1 MTIEP
6 VTAWSLLAG
15 LIFLLAALGRGP
27 LRRWPVSMPAIYLI
41 VGAAV
46 GPWGTGLLDFELIKH
61 VKVVESVTEVAV
73 LLSLLTAGLQLKP
86 QWRHYLR
93 APIPLASVTMVI
105 TIAGVTLLGTLL
117 LDLPLGAAVLLGAVL
132 APTDPV
138 LASDVQVKHHD
149 DTDRLRYALTGEAGL
164 NDGAAFPFIMLGL
177 GLLGHHELG
186 EFGWRWLTVD
196 LLWATTAGLGIGWAS
211 GYLVSRAAVWIKR
224 QANSPT
230 ACEEALTLGLIG
242 LSYGA
247 ALLFHAYG
255 FLAVFAA
262 GAAMRLYAEER
273 SEGEQPDKLMHT
285 VTAVNNQFG
294 HIMEVA
300 VVVMVGALVTTYWTI
315 ATDWWIAMFVFF
327 LIRPMGV
334 MMALRAKDIGLTQ
347 KGMISIF
354 GIRGIGSLYYLS
366 YAISHGLEDA
376 TANRLAGIVLTT
388 IALSIMIHSNAASLM
403 MRAYADGPKEDES
416 SSAGK

>member
-6 VTAWSLLAG
+6 VAAWSLLAG
-15 LIFLLAALGRGP
+15 LTFLLAALGRGP
-27 LRRWPVSMPAIYLI
+27 LRRWPVSMPAIYLL

-86 QWRHYLR
+86 QWRHYLK
-93 APIPLASVTMVI
+93 APIPLASLTMVV

-138 LASDVQVKHHD
+138 LASEVQVKHHD

-186 EFGWRWLTVD
+186 EFGWRWVTID
-196 LLWATTAGLGIGWAS
+196 LLWATTAGLGVGWVN
-211 GYLVSRAAVWIKR
+211 GYLVSRAAVWLRR
-224 QANSPT
+224 QSDSPT

-247 ALLFHAYG
+247 ALSIHAYG

-262 GAAMRLYAEER
+262 GVAMRLYAETP
-273 SEGEQPDKLMHT
+273 SEDDKPDKLMHT
-285 VTAVNNQFG
+285 VTGVNHQFG
-294 HIMEVA
+294 HIVEVA
-300 VVVMVGALVTTYWTI
+300 VVILVGSLVTSYWTI
-315 ATDWWIAMFVFF
+315 GSDWWIAILVF
-327 LIRPMGV
+327 LMIRPIGV
-334 MMALRAKDIGLTQ
+334 FVALGFKDMHFPQ
-347 KGMISIF
+347 KSMIAVF

-366 YAISHGLEDA
+366 YAISHGLDDA

-388 IALSIMIHSNAASLM
+388 IALSIMIHSNTASLM
-403 MRAYADGPKEDES
+403 MRMYADESAEDET
-416 SSAGK
+416 

>member
-1 MTIEP
+1 MSVEP
-6 VTAWSLLAG
+6 VTAWSLLAAC
-15 LIFLLAALGRGP
+15 IFLLAALGRGP
-27 LRRWPVSMPAIYLI
+27 LRRWPVSMPAIYLL

-61 VKVVESVTEVAV
+61 VKVVESVTEIAV
-73 LLSLLTAGLQLKP
+73 LISLLSAGLQLKP
-86 QWRHYLR
+86 QWHHYVR

-105 TIAGVTLLGTLL
+105 TIAGVAMLGTFL
-117 LDLPLGAAVLLGAVL
+117 LDLPLGAAILLGAVL

-138 LASDVQVKHHD
+138 LASEVQVNHHD

-177 GLLGHHELG
+177 GLLGQHELG
-186 EFGWRWLTVD
+186 EFGWRWVTVD
-196 LLWATTAGLGIGWAS
+196 LLWATTAGLGVGWAS
-211 GYLVSRAAVWIKR
+211 GYLVSRAEVWINR
-224 QANSPT
+224 QSNSPT

-247 ALLFHAYG
+247 ALFIHAYG

-262 GAAMRLYAEER
+262 GAAMRLYAEQQ
-273 SEGEQPDKLMHT
+273 SEDEKPDKLMHT
-285 VTAVNNQFG
+285 VTEVNNQFG

-300 VVVMVGALVTTYWTI
+300 VVVLVGSLVTSYWTI
-315 ATDWWIAMFVFF
+315 ASDWWIAMLVFF
-327 LIRPMGV
+327 LFRPIGV
-334 MMALRAKDIGLTQ
+334 LVALGRKDIHFFQ
-347 KGMISIF
+347 QSMIAVF

-366 YAISHGLEDA
+366 YAISHGLDEP

-403 MRAYADGPKEDES
+403 MRMYANESADDETT
-416 SSAGK
+416 